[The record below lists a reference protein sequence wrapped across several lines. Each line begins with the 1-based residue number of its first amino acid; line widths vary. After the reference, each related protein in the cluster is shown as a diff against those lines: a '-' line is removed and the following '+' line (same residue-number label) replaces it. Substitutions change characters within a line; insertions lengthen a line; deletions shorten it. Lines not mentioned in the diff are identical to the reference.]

1 MKMNPAFVLVT
12 QRPVIISKEKD
23 TPSADGTTLSVSWTA
38 TGQIMQQ
45 ISAQRISSL
54 VAGQGVDQAKSDI
67 VSKAGITGVTDRDPR
82 IDIFPSFLS
91 IMPLRA
97 EQIHVNVQPGPEKGT
112 PNG

>member
-1 MKMNPAFVLVT
+1 
-12 QRPVIISKEKD
+12 
-23 TPSADGTTLSVSWTA
+23 
-38 TGQIMQQ
+38 MQQ

-67 VSKAGITGVTDRDPR
+67 VSKAGITGVTNPPR

-97 EQIHVNVQPGPEKGT
+97 EQIHVVVQPGPEKGT